1 MDRMSDGGRLLY
13 NAAQGVRPCG
23 KKVLVV
29 DDEYLIR
36 YSMQK
41 IIEHEGCSA
50 ITAGSGHEA
59 LHLFDEQK
67 PDVVILDIHL
77 PDTNGLVLLKTIK
90 EISPSA
96 VVIMVTACP
105 DVQGSVKAIKMGAL
119 DYLEK
124 PVNIEHLKRLLHAG
138 ERRRLK
144 ESRVGPAGLIHLYE
158 RWQEKNAVKNQ
169 RKGGKV

>member
-1 MDRMSDGGRLLY
+1 MDCMTDVGRLLN
-13 NAAQGVRPCG
+13 NAGQGVRPCG
-23 KKVLVV
+23 KKVLIV

-59 LHLFDEQK
+59 LRLFHEQK
-67 PDVVILDIHL
+67 PDFVILDIHL
-77 PDTNGLVLLKTIK
+77 PDTNGLALLRTIK
-90 EISPSA
+90 EVSPSA
-96 VVIMVTACP
+96 AVVMVTGSP
-105 DVQGSVKAIKMGAL
+105 DVQSSVKAIKMGAL

-124 PVNIEHLKRLLHAG
+124 PVNIEHLKRLVHVG
-138 ERRRLK
+138 DRRRLK

-158 RWQEKNAVKNQ
+158 RWREKNAGKNSMK
-169 RKGGKV
+169 RR